1 MITSVGEDVEK
12 KELLYTIGG
21 NVNWFSRYGKQYGIP
36 QKIKNRSTYDTSG
49 YIPKGNENKMSR
61 RYMHSHVYHSII
73 HIQVYTHTHI
83 YTVQYYAAMTKKE
96 IMPFAATWT
105 DLEDIMLS
113 EVSQSEKDRYH
124 MVLLICVI

>member
-1 MITSVGEDVEK
+1 MRPLLWKTAGRFLKKLKIELEYDPAIT
-12 KELLYTIGG
+12 LLGIYPREIKRL
-21 NVNWFSRYGKQYGIP
+21 SKRYL
-36 QKIKNRSTYDTSG
+36 
-49 YIPKGNENKMSR
+49 
-61 RYMHSHVYHSII
+61 HAHVYHSII